1 MAKGTNSVEE
11 SSDFLVKYK
20 NETFDLHKFLHKHPG
35 GVRTL
40 ASLRGCDLTKLMSQD
55 PMHSRAAFYLMQEYK
70 VNADS
75 VAKQM
80 KNNGSENYTTQNNG
94 HPNSLRANGTHGS
107 NQTVDE
113 DYSNQDKATNPAPG
127 VHPYRGNGDG
137 RLEHLVDWNK
147 AMLPQI
153 PALGDKY
160 HEWVNLPVD
169 RDLRLFG
176 PWYLEACT
184 KTPWWLVPLVWIP
197 SVCFILI
204 HECLY
209 NVNLRTQ
216 VLETVLKNFFAGVLI
231 WSFLEYTL
239 HRFVFHMDTTK
250 VGTFWKLF
258 HFVLHGLHHKVPSD
272 PHRLVFPPVPAFII
286 ISFIYQA
293 LNPFFAYSRL
303 VLAGGISGYLI
314 YDMIHYYLHYGN
326 PSLSGQL
333 SRYLYHLKRYHYQ
346 HHFVHHTKGFGI
358 SSPLWDYVFQTPI
371 ILRKLKYTLKW
382 R

>member
-137 RLEHLVDWNK
+137 RLEVQTCDKSSRDQLTNLVKHTALIIRGHLT
-147 AMLPQI
+147 
-153 PALGDKY
+153 
-160 HEWVNLPVD
+160 E
-169 RDLRLFG
+169 
-176 PWYLEACT
+176 
-184 KTPWWLVPLVWIP
+184 
-197 SVCFILI
+197 
-204 HECLY
+204 
-209 NVNLRTQ
+209 
-216 VLETVLKNFFAGVLI
+216 
-231 WSFLEYTL
+231 
-239 HRFVFHMDTTK
+239 
-250 VGTFWKLF
+250 
-258 HFVLHGLHHKVPSD
+258 
-272 PHRLVFPPVPAFII
+272 
-286 ISFIYQA
+286 
-293 LNPFFAYSRL
+293 
-303 VLAGGISGYLI
+303 
-314 YDMIHYYLHYGN
+314 
-326 PSLSGQL
+326 SLSEIAITQ
-333 SRYLYHLKRYHYQ
+333 
-346 HHFVHHTKGFGI
+346 
-358 SSPLWDYVFQTPI
+358 
-371 ILRKLKYTLKW
+371 
-382 R
+382 